1 MCDFFLMKRNVVLP
15 AGREK
20 DILIDVTS
28 LNSESKGTVIF
39 CHGYKGYKDWGAW
52 NLIAGEF
59 ARKGFTFVKFN
70 FSHNGGTI
78 ENPIDFPDL
87 EAFGNNTYSKEVADL
102 NSVIDWSNKEFDAPI
117 YIVGHSRGGGLV
129 TLVGG
134 GNSNVSKVI
143 SWAAVADFKERFPV
157 GEKLQEWKDKGV
169 YYVVNGRTKQ
179 EMPHYYSFYED
190 FMKNEMNLTISKAA
204 KNIRIPHLIIHGD
217 KDEAVLVKDANRL
230 RSFNPKAEL
239 EVISGANHTFGSKH
253 PWDERFLPDSLR
265 EVFDKTINFINSS
278 NKP

>member
-1 MCDFFLMKRNVVLP
+1 MNRTLVL
-15 AGREK
+15 ATGRAK
-20 DILIDVTS
+20 DILMDVTS
-28 LNSESKGTVIF
+28 LNSDPKGIVIF

-52 NLIAGEF
+52 SLVADEF

-70 FSHNGGTI
+70 FSHNGGTL

-87 EAFGNNTYSKEVADL
+87 EAFGNNTYSIEVADL
-102 NSVIDWSNKEFDAPI
+102 KSVIDWAHKEFDQPI
-117 YIVGHSRGGGLV
+117 SIIGHSRGGGIV

-169 YYVVNGRTKQ
+169 NYVLNGRTKQ

-190 FMKNEMNLTISKAA
+190 FIKNEMNLTISKAA
-204 KNIRIPHLIIHGD
+204 KRIRIPHLIVHGD
-217 KDEAVLVKDANRL
+217 KDEAVLVKDAYRL
-230 RSFNPKAEL
+230 GSFNPKAEL
-239 EVISGANHTFGSKH
+239 EIILGANHTFGSKH
-253 PWDERFLPDSLR
+253 PWNEHFLTDSLR
-265 EVFDKTINFINSS
+265 EVVDKTINFINSS
-278 NKP
+278 NKL

>member
-102 NSVIDWSNKEFDAPI
+102 NSVIDWSNKEFGAPI
-117 YIVGHSRGGGLV
+117 YIIGHSRGGGIV
-129 TLVGG
+129 TLVAGS
-134 GNSNVSKVI
+134 NSNVSKVI

-157 GEKLQEWKDKGV
+157 GEKLQEWKGKGV
-169 YYVVNGRTKQ
+169 DYVVNGRTKQ

>member
-1 MCDFFLMKRNVVLP
+1 MKRTVIIST
-15 AGREK
+15 GREK
-20 DILIDVTS
+20 NILADITYLNDV
-28 LNSESKGTVIF
+28 ESKGIVIF
-39 CHGYKGYKDWGAW
+39 CHGYKGFKDWGAW
-52 NLIAGEF
+52 NIVAEEF
-59 ARKGFTFVKFN
+59 AQDGFTFIKFN
-70 FSHNGGTI
+70 FSHNGGTL

-87 EAFGNNTYSKEVADL
+87 DAFGNNTYSKEVADL
-102 NSVIDWSNKEFDAPI
+102 NSVIDWSNKQFGSPI
-117 YIVGHSRGGGLV
+117 YIIGHSRGGGIV
-129 TLVGG
+129 TLVAGI
-134 GNSNVSKVI
+134 NSNISKVI

-169 YYVVNGRTKQ
+169 YHVVNGRTKQ
-179 EMPHYYSFYED
+179 EMPLYYSFYED

-230 RSFNPKAEL
+230 HSFNPKAEL

-265 EVFDKTINFINSS
+265 EVLDKTINFINSS

>member
-1 MCDFFLMKRNVVLP
+1 MCDFFLMKRTVVLP
-15 AGREK
+15 TGREK

-28 LNSESKGTVIF
+28 LNSEPKGTVIF

-52 NLIAGEF
+52 NLVANEF
-59 ARKGFTFVKFN
+59 ARNGYTFIKFN

-87 EAFGNNTYSKEVADL
+87 KAFGNNTYSKEVADL
-102 NSVIDWSNKEFDAPI
+102 NSVIDWSIKEFDAPI
-117 YIVGHSRGGGLV
+117 YIIGHSRGGGVV

-143 SWAAVADFKERFPV
+143 SWAAVADFEERFPV

-169 YYVVNGRTKQ
+169 YHVVNGRTKQ

-190 FMKNEMNLTISKAA
+190 FMRNEMNLTISKAA

-217 KDEAVLVKDANRL
+217 KDEAVLVKEAHRL
-230 RSFNPKAEL
+230 CSFNPKAQL
-239 EVISGANHTFGSKH
+239 EIILGANHTFGSKH
-253 PWDERFLPDSLR
+253 PWNERFLPEPLR
-265 EVFDKTINFINSS
+265 EVVDKTINFINSS
-278 NKP
+278 NKL

>member
-1 MCDFFLMKRNVVLP
+1 MKRTVVLP
-15 AGREK
+15 TGRDK
-20 DILIDVTS
+20 DILIDITS
-28 LNSESKGTVIF
+28 LNSEPKGTVIF
-39 CHGYKGYKDWGAW
+39 CHGYNGYKDWGAW

-59 ARKGFTFVKFN
+59 ALKGFTFVKFN

-102 NSVIDWSNKEFDAPI
+102 NSVIDWSNKEFGAPI
-117 YIVGHSRGGGLV
+117 YIIGHSRGGGIV
-129 TLVGG
+129 TLVAGS
-134 GNSNVSKVI
+134 NSNVSKVI
-143 SWAAVADFKERFPV
+143 SWAAVADFKERFPF

-169 YYVVNGRTKQ
+169 NYVVNGRTKQ

-253 PWDERFLPDSLR
+253 PWDENFLPDSLR